1 MIGRKGA
8 VGDILATFLMQ
19 KVTLSRILK
28 YITNCWLTFKRAED
42 HSRPGWRSRGKNK
55 AEAIAAAM
63 KGGYINAL
71 VPIRTQQRR
80 FYVVKFA

>member
-1 MIGRKGA
+1 
-8 VGDILATFLMQ
+8 MQ

-28 YITNCWLTFKRAED
+28 YIRTDWLTFKLAED
-42 HSRPGWRSRGKNK
+42 HTRPGWRAGGENK

-63 KGGYINAL
+63 KGGYINHWL
-71 VPIRTQQRR
+71 PIRTQQRR